1 MNNIEK
7 IFRTIEEIEK
17 RKCFFFGVWPLVN
30 GRFGIDVLDYE
41 HEEWL
46 DGGIFDNVDQAIEWL
61 NENYVR

>member
-1 MNNIEK
+1 MKRLYEVIEA
-7 IFRTIEEIEK
+7 IEQHKEYL
-17 RKCFFFGVWPLVN
+17 FVVWPLVN

-46 DGGIFDNVDQAIEWL
+46 GGGIFDNVDQAIEWL

>member
-1 MNNIEK
+1 MKRLYEVIED
-7 IFRTIEEIEK
+7 IEQHKEYL
-17 RKCFFFGVWPLVN
+17 FVVWPLVN

>member
-1 MNNIEK
+1 MKRLYEVIEV
-7 IFRTIEEIEK
+7 IEQHKEYL
-17 RKCFFFGVWPLVN
+17 FVVWPLVN

-41 HEEWL
+41 HEERL

>member
-7 IFRTIEEIEK
+7 IFRTIEQHKEYL
-17 RKCFFFGVWPLVN
+17 FVAWPLVN
-30 GRFGIDVLDYE
+30 GQFGIDVLDYE
-41 HEEWL
+41 HEERL